1 MAGKDGIR
9 NWLTTE
15 YPGVVFEDTQVGRM
29 KKALFEASDEEIDK
43 ILEEYGIPSESEL
56 GKPGCYIQNTVRAQV
71 IENRRKNDI
80 IFVPVGCTENHGRH
94 TVSGLDTFMVT
105 QIVEGVRRYTAK
117 RGAPCSLAFPPLNYG
132 SHPYHH
138 LGMPGTVM
146 LEEDVTRKIMM
157 QVMLGLWNDGFRKQ
171 IWVNNHGQ
179 LWVLESAIQEFQK
192 KYQLPGIYRIL
203 DWHRGVREFFATEDR
218 GGKFDTN
225 FVHADESETS
235 VALLAFPK
243 GMVDM
248 SKAVST
254 VGKGVSYL
262 PGGHFDTSVDPYRRP
277 HKWSEGQG
285 HFAIELYGTPEGV
298 VGDATAATAE
308 KAKRPIAAILKYL
321 TLIHDEILEAYPSG
335 KLPPTE
341 MITHRDPKEME
352 PFLKEPQSE
361 GWKPVY
367 AMKPLIGN

>member
-9 NWLTTE
+9 NWLTTD

-29 KKALFEASDEEIDK
+29 KKALFDASDQEIEN
-43 ILEEYGIPSESEL
+43 ILAEYGIPSESEL
-56 GKPGCYIQNTVRAQV
+56 GKPGCYLQTTVRAQV

-80 IFVPVGCTENHGRH
+80 VFVPVGCTENHGMH
-94 TVSGLDTFMVT
+94 TVSGLDTLMVT

-117 RGAPCSLAFPPLNYG
+117 RGAPCSLAFPPLTYG

-171 IWVNNHGQ
+171 IWINNHGQ

-225 FVHADESETS
+225 FVHADESETA

-321 TLIHDEILEAYPSG
+321 TLVHDEILEAFPAG
-335 KLPPTE
+335 KLPPTD
-341 MITHRDPKEME
+341 MVTHRDAKEME
-352 PFLKEPQSE
+352 PFLKEPQSK
-361 GWKPVY
+361 GWRPIY
-367 AMKPLIGN
+367 ALKQLIGN

>member
-9 NWLTTE
+9 NWLTTD

-29 KKALFEASDEEIDK
+29 KKALFDASDEEIDA
-43 ILEEYGIPSESEL
+43 ILAEYGIPSESEL
-56 GKPGCYIQNTVRAQV
+56 GKPGCYLQNTVRAQV

-80 IFVPVGCTENHGRH
+80 VFVPVGCTENHGMH

-117 RGAPCSLAFPPLNYG
+117 RGKPCSLAFPPLTYG

-171 IWVNNHGQ
+171 IWINNHGQ

-218 GGKFDTN
+218 GGKFSTN
-225 FVHADESETS
+225 FVHADESETA
-235 VALLAFPK
+235 VALLTFPK

-298 VGDATAATAE
+298 VGDATAGTAE

-321 TLIHDEILEAYPSG
+321 TLIHDEILEAFPSG
-335 KLPPTE
+335 KLPPAD
-341 MITHRDPKEME
+341 MVTHRDAKEME

-361 GWKPVY
+361 GWRPIY
-367 AMKPLIGN
+367 ALKQLIGN